1 MGSMRYVLFK
11 VSKLLPKKQ
20 RRPFILAC
28 NILGLMTFYSILF
41 RWTKS
46 PYLSTIGSMCKSAI
60 IMIMDSPSP
69 YLIIGIVILLIALL
83 IKKYWKKVQGII
95 SMGYLVV
102 LLLAILPYLTKGL

>member
-1 MGSMRYVLFK
+1 MGSIRYVLFK

-28 NILGLMTFYSILF
+28 NILGLMTFYGILL

-46 PYLSTIGSMCKSAI
+46 PYLSAIGSMCKSAI
-60 IMIMDSPSP
+60 TMIMASPSP
-69 YLIIGIVILLIALL
+69 YLIIGIMILLIALL